1 MKIEKIKIER
11 FKSYYEPYEL
21 DFNDVKGLWKI
32 SGSVGTGKTTIGE
45 AILFGLFGT
54 VSGKNL
60 SELVSWGRKNAI
72 VEIWCVSNSRNI
84 YIKRDITSHGTSSI
98 YVEIDGE
105 ELVFTNK
112 RDAQKQLEEEYFDVS
127 RVTMELLC
135 IISFNNFKSLATLNT
150 ADTKKFLDQVLGF
163 YTLTQYADA
172 CKLLKSEN
180 MNRVNNVDRQ
190 ISQLTAQIEKLE
202 ELSNMEIIDGNIDEY
217 NDLIKKIKDEMLE
230 ISNSHEKIMTEL
242 NNKDKELRASAAK
255 IQALGNAKNKE
266 IAFIEKGV
274 CPTCGAPIDQSQL
287 EIKKQERDAFLNQY
301 KGIANDVKENNRV
314 ITENTSQYN
323 ETLAPMKKQIEE
335 YKVKIVKLKEQA
347 NRINLN
353 KDAINKLIKEQKS
366 KNKELN
372 GYIAEDANWERLY
385 GILANDVRMKI
396 LESFIPALNKNI
408 MKYAQQLH
416 QPYIVSFDNSFKC
429 SVSLCGYNND
439 IPLSSLST
447 GQLKTVDMMIILGIL
462 GTVIGS
468 ASANVIFL
476 DELFSNLDGN
486 LRNDM
491 CSVLKNFIT
500 DGDTIFVISHQDLDD
515 RYFNGTIKLHIDY
528 KGQFEKHT
536 TTTIVKNEIE

>member
-21 DFNDVKGLWKI
+21 NFNDVKGLWKI

-217 NDLIKKIKDEMLE
+217 NELIKKIKDEMLE
-230 ISNSHEKIMTEL
+230 IGNTHEKIMTEL
-242 NNKDKELRASAAK
+242 NNKDKELRASASK
-255 IQALGNAKNKE
+255 IQTLGNAKNKE

-287 EIKKQERDAFLNQY
+287 ELKKQERDAFLNQY
-301 KGIANDVKENNRV
+301 KNIANEVKANTELINENSVSYR
-314 ITENTSQYN
+314 SAMDP
-323 ETLAPMKKQIEE
+323 LKKQIEE